1 MANMNI
7 RTPKFFVDNINH
19 RIASGT
25 AQDGNADV
33 MSGTSL
39 INTFNTGSEA
49 ELFDMRPMNQVEF
62 ETSDNASDHVL
73 INVDTG
79 GGFRTDFIAILN
91 HNMVDAQARVRVCHS
106 ATEGNIATVAKM
118 EGGGVS
124 DGTEI
129 SVSNEDKVLNSDTVT
144 NGNEIAP
151 DTNGST
157 IFTFTA
163 TTNRYIG
170 IQFEGSGNADG
181 TSSGNL
187 FDSSIDLKI
196 GCIMVGEHYTM
207 PVAPDLN
214 VKRTIIYDSVSV
226 NESMGGQRYSNATNL
241 GRNWLS
247 SSNKSPFTLANQSYY
262 VYNGRIAYDMNFSF
276 LASSDIMPSD
286 YSVEQTSSDTV
297 VADLWSR
304 VNGRMIPFIFT
315 TDSTST
321 SESDYLFARF
331 GQDSLE
337 MNQVAPDVFNVSMR
351 IEEEF

>member
-33 MSGTSL
+33 MSGTNL
-39 INTFNTGSEA
+39 INTINSGKSEA

-62 ETSDNASDHVL
+62 DTSSDDDGHVL

-79 GGFRTDFIAILN
+79 GGFRTDFVAILN
-91 HNMVDAQARVRVCHS
+91 HNMTDAQAKVRITSSSTESNVSS
-106 ATEGNIATVAKM
+106 ADMSGGSISSSLSGVVNFNDSSSSSNVATPT
-118 EGGGVS
+118 S
-124 DGTEI
+124 
-129 SVSNEDKVLNSDTVT
+129 
-144 NGNEIAP
+144 
-151 DTNGST
+151 NGST

-170 IQFEGSGNADG
+170 IQFEGTNGQTNDTAGDG
-181 TSSGNL
+181 D
-187 FDSSIDLKI
+187 FDGSTDLKI

-262 VYNGRIAYDMNFSF
+262 VYNGRIAYDMSFSY